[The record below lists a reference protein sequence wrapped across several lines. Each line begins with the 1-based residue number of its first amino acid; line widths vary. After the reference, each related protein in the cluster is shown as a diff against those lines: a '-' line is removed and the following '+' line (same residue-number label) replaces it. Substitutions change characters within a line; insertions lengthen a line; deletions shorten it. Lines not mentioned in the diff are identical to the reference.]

1 VDVDRE
7 APVIVEAEI
16 EIAAPPEAVWEVLT
30 DLARWPSWNP
40 DVKSMSFEGA
50 VAEGSE
56 FRWKAGPGT
65 ITSTLRRVERPRLI
79 GWTGRTLGTNA
90 VHVYRLEPR
99 DGGTRVHTE
108 ESFAGP
114 MARLARGPLRSML
127 RKSLATGL
135 ERLKARVEAGS
146 GA

>member
-50 VAEGSE
+50 VAEGSD

-65 ITSTLRRVERPRLI
+65 ITSTLRRVERPL
-79 GWTGRTLGTNA
+79 
-90 VHVYRLEPR
+90 
-99 DGGTRVHTE
+99 
-108 ESFAGP
+108 
-114 MARLARGPLRSML
+114 L